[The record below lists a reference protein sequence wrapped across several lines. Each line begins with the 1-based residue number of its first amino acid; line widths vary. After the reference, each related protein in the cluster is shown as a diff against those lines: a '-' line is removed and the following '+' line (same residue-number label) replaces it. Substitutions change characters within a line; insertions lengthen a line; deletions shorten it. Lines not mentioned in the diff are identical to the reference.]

1 MSLNIDTV
9 RGIAHLA
16 RLAVSEPE
24 LEAHALTLS
33 RCLDLL
39 AEINAAD
46 TTGVAEMAHPLDLAQ
61 RLRPDEVTET
71 DVRDAC
77 LAQAPAAENGLFL
90 VPKVIE

>member
-1 MSLNIDTV
+1 MSLNIETV

-16 RLAVSEPE
+16 RLAVEEAE
-24 LEAHALTLS
+24 LETHAQTLS

-39 AEINAAD
+39 AQINAAD
-46 TTGVAEMAHPLDLAQ
+46 TTEIAEMAHPLDLAQ
-61 RLRPDEVTET
+61 RLRPDEVTEP
-71 DVRDAC
+71 DVREAC

>member
-16 RLAVSEPE
+16 RLAVSESE

-46 TTGVAEMAHPLDLAQ
+46 TTGVTEMAHPLDLAQ
-61 RLRPDEVTET
+61 RLRPDEVTEA
-71 DVRDAC
+71 DVREVC

>member
-1 MSLNIDTV
+1 MSLNIETV

-16 RLAVSEPE
+16 RLAVEEAE
-24 LEAHALTLS
+24 LETHAQTLS

-39 AEINAAD
+39 AQINAAD
-46 TTGVAEMAHPLDLAQ
+46 TTEIAEMAHPLDLAQ
-61 RLRPDEVTET
+61 RLRPDKVTEP
-71 DVRDAC
+71 DVREAC